1 MIIDNEKYFGK
12 EEPEVKTVTV
22 VDDKI
27 DWEAKEL
34 NKVAKY
40 FDVSTE
46 QHVQPELLPDP
57 PAEIEVD
64 FTELNVVE
72 SKKNVSKAMTTVA
85 MASAMMASD
94 SIPPYLRRRRIPR
107 VPSARE
113 LQSEESKQAA
123 LKAAEEKRQR
133 KAAKRMK
140 EFK

>member
-1 MIIDNEKYFGK
+1 MAIDNEKYFGK
-12 EEPEVKTVTV
+12 DEPEVKTVTV
-22 VDDKI
+22 VDDQI

-40 FDVSTE
+40 FDVTE
-46 QHVQPELLPDP
+46 SEPTPVEVLPDP
-57 PAEIEVD
+57 PAEISYEMEDVD
-64 FTELNVVE
+64 S
-72 SKKNVSKAMTTVA
+72 SKKNVSKAMQAVA
-85 MASAMMASD
+85 MAGAMIGD
-94 SIPPYLRRRRIPR
+94 NIPPYLRRRRIPR

-113 LQSEESKQAA
+113 LQTEEAKQAA